1 MLKIHEV
8 ACGVSFPQSRLID
21 AHEGDKLERAML
33 NYKPGDDVGPL
44 EDWPFENPK
53 SNYQF
58 KEGDPKASGRIDAGG
73 PGHKGQR
80 DCSTYRML
88 RSYSNGP

>member
-1 MLKIHEV
+1 MSASMLGGMQAKQSFMFTCISFQDVVVMLKIHEV

-53 SNYQF
+53 SNY
-58 KEGDPKASGRIDAGG
+58 
-73 PGHKGQR
+73 
-80 DCSTYRML
+80 
-88 RSYSNGP
+88 